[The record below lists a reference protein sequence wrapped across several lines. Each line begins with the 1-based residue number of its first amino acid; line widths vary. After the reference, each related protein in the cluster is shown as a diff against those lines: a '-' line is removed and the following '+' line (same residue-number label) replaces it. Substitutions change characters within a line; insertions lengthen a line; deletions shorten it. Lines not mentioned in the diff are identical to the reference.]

1 MTKFIS
7 NFLRLALIGITGL
20 ILFISTLI
28 GLEGIPAL
36 VVTYPTHAWLFY
48 TILTGIYVSV
58 IIFLYGMYQAFR
70 LLHNFELQDTFSVKT
85 SLRLAK
91 IKYAALAIAMLYF
104 IGSPFA
110 YIWADFEDAPGVL
123 LIELI
128 FLGLALAV
136 TAFAKLAQSIVIE
149 GTNKINSAE
158 QQKLA

>member
-1 MTKFIS
+1 MTKLIS

-70 LLHNFELQDTFSVKT
+70 LLRNFELQDTFSVKT

-104 IGSPFA
+104 IGSHSR
-110 YIWADFEDAPGVL
+110 
-123 LIELI
+123 I
-128 FLGLALAV
+128 FGQTSKTHRECCSL
-136 TAFAKLAQSIVIE
+136 
-149 GTNKINSAE
+149 N
-158 QQKLA
+158 